1 FSFVSFVLFII
12 NISNNKTTSADEL
25 VLLMFMIS
33 NVLTVFGLTLKE
45 RWNHSYI
52 KQIRKVTEYLIFIS
66 AFLVIIDLAVK
77 LTQGWSHNVIF
88 WIAFVIAMITWV
100 YCITIAS
107 FSLTQKE
114 LEVQIRKSARML
126 SDNFEKAAEE
136 FSKDI
141 DDNGGWSEFIK
152 TDVGQQFAKAAKKY
166 SKSKAPR
173 DYKNKKRKWK

>member
-1 FSFVSFVLFII
+1 
-12 NISNNKTTSADEL
+12 
-25 VLLMFMIS
+25 
-33 NVLTVFGLTLKE
+33 
-45 RWNHSYI
+45 
-52 KQIRKVTEYLIFIS
+52 
-66 AFLVIIDLAVK
+66 
-77 LTQGWSHNVIF
+77 
-88 WIAFVIAMITWV
+88 MITWV

>member
-1 FSFVSFVLFII
+1 MFII

-33 NVLTVFGLTLKE
+33 KVLTVFGLTLKE

-100 YCITIAS
+100 
-107 FSLTQKE
+107 
-114 LEVQIRKSARML
+114 
-126 SDNFEKAAEE
+126 
-136 FSKDI
+136 
-141 DDNGGWSEFIK
+141 
-152 TDVGQQFAKAAKKY
+152 
-166 SKSKAPR
+166 
-173 DYKNKKRKWK
+173 